1 MSAANP
7 ATARNEDRVSAQS
20 HESFLV
26 YRRFRY
32 MKWAVAV
39 SVLTMVAYV
48 AYRPILEPRNGG
60 TWTGYGLGVLGALLI
75 VWLMWFGVRKRQYA
89 QGPGRLEDW
98 LSAHVYLGLSLIVVG
113 TLHAGFQFGI
123 NVHTFAYGLMLMVIG
138 SGIYGVYVYARYPQL
153 ITANRSGLSN
163 AKMLSDIVVIDGEAR
178 SLALNLGEAIS
189 TQVVRSVTE
198 TRIGGST
205 WRQLSGR
212 DPRCATAAAL
222 MEIDRL
228 ANLAPQDQLSDI
240 RKLLV
245 ILTQKNQ
252 LLRRLRRDIQL
263 KAKMEIWLFFHVP
276 LSFTLLAALIAH
288 VVAVFFYW

>member
-7 ATARNEDRVSAQS
+7 AQAKAEARVSAQS

-32 MKWAVAV
+32 MKWAVWL
-39 SVLTMVAYV
+39 SLLSLVAYV

-60 TWTGYGLGVLGALLI
+60 TWTGYALGGLGALLI
-75 VWLMWFGVRKRQYA
+75 LWLMWFGVRKRQYA

-98 LSAHVYLGLSLIVVG
+98 LSAHIYLGLSLIVVG
-113 TLHAGFQFGI
+113 TLHAGFQFGLNI
-123 NVHTFAYGLMLMVIG
+123 HTLAYALMLTVIA
-138 SGIYGVYVYARYPQL
+138 SGIYGVYVYARFPQL
-153 ITANRSGLSN
+153 ITVNRSGSTN
-163 AKMLSDIVVIDGEAR
+163 AKMLNEIVLIDGEAR

-189 TQVVRSVTE
+189 AQVVRSVEE
-198 TRIGGST
+198 TRLGGSA
-205 WRQLSGR
+205 WRQLTGR

-222 MEIDRL
+222 TEIDRL
-228 ANLAPQDQLSDI
+228 ANLAPPDQLSDI

-245 ILTQKNQ
+245 VLTQKNQ

-288 VVAVFFYW
+288 IVAVFFYW

>member
-1 MSAANP
+1 MSAASP
-7 ATARNEDRVSAQS
+7 SAARKADRVSAQS
-20 HESFLV
+20 HEGFLV

-32 MKWAVAV
+32 MKWAVAL
-39 SVLTMVAYV
+39 SVLSMIVYLGYKPV
-48 AYRPILEPRNGG
+48 LEPRNGG

-113 TLHAGFQFGI
+113 TLHSGFQFGL
-123 NVHTFAYGLMLMVIG
+123 NVHSFAYALMLAVIF
-138 SGIYGVYVYARYPQL
+138 SGLYGVYVYARYPQL
-153 ITANRSGLSN
+153 ITANRSGLTN
-163 AKMLSDIVVIDGEAR
+163 AKMLSDIVLIDGEAS

-189 TQVVRSVTE
+189 RQVVHSVAE

-205 WRQLSGR
+205 WRQLSGH

-222 MEIDRL
+222 AAIDRL
-228 ANLAPQDQLSDI
+228 ANDAPPEQLSDI

-245 ILTQKNQ
+245 IMTQKNQ
-252 LLRRLRRDIQL
+252 LLRRVRRDIQL

-276 LSFTLLAALIAH
+276 LSFTLLAALVAH